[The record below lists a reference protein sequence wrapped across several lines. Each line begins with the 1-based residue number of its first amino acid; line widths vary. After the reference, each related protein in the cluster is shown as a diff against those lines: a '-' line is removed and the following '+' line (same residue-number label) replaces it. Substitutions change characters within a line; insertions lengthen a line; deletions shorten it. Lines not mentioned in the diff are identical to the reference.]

1 VREFRTAVEQTEI
14 KAPDGRRLERVT
26 MACEIKDLDE
36 KTGRGVGYLSV
47 YGNEDS
53 YGDVVDEGS
62 MVKTCSERSPSNP
75 LPFLWQHY
83 SDEPIGVYTRLDPR
97 DSYGL
102 KTEFQYAL
110 GVQRAREAF
119 ELAQMRACHGQ
130 SIGFTTL
137 KDSKDSTGLRHLQ
150 EIRLWEGSQVTFP
163 ANDLAGITAVKS
175 GMAQYEGVLETLREI
190 RSMLEQKW
198 DGSAGRY
205 TDSEWAAACILDRGE
220 GAGTAKE
227 RYGLP
232 IAVPGKSAGSD
243 PDPGGVHA
251 AAARINQVHASPEA
265 KHAAYKRLASAY
277 HKIGEEVPTSVAE
290 GAKSVEPQTAELASL
305 VAELK
310 AALGGAAAPIPAQPA
325 NATDA
330 ELEAVRLLRKRM
342 EDRLSEVSK

>member
-62 MVKTCSERSPSNP
+62 MVKTCSERTPSNP

-83 SDEPIGVYTRLDPR
+83 SDEPIGVYTKLDPR

-102 KTEFQYAL
+102 RTEFQYAL

-130 SIGFTTL
+130 SIGWATL
-137 KDSKDSTGLRHLQ
+137 KDGKDSMGLRHLK

-175 GMAQYEGVLETLREI
+175 GMAQFEGVLELLREI
-190 RSMLEQKW
+190 RSEL
-198 DGSAGRY
+198 GH
-205 TDSEWAAACILDRGE
+205 
-220 GAGTAKE
+220 AK
-227 RYGLP
+227 
-232 IAVPGKSAGSD
+232 
-243 PDPGGVHA
+243 
-251 AAARINQVHASPEA
+251 PE
-265 KHAAYKRLASAY
+265 
-277 HKIGEEVPTSVAE
+277 EEVLEEESFD
-290 GAKSVEPQTAELASL
+290 PQTAELASL
-305 VAELK
+305 LAEVK
-310 AALGGAAAPIPAQPA
+310 AALGGAAAPTPAQPA
-325 NATDA
+325 SATDA
-330 ELEAVRLLRKRM
+330 ELEAIRELRERM
-342 EDRLSEVSK
+342 EHRLSEVSM